1 MYCRVRDCAKYGML
15 IVSKGG
21 HSNRIQINETC
32 SLVSQ
37 AWLVGYKL
45 PRYVLTTSPRRDC
58 SHIFCTC
65 RAIVRLQTCILK
77 VGMAYLVFHVN
88 VEVWMCPIYK
98 HTSGKR
104 TKAKMCGSE

>member
-37 AWLVGYKL
+37 AGWWVI
-45 PRYVLTTSPRRDC
+45 RYVLTTSPRRDR
-58 SHIFCTC
+58 SHTFCISSC
-65 RAIVRLQTCILK
+65 NCPFANLHAK
-77 VGMAYLVFHVN
+77 VGMAYLMFHVSM
-88 VEVWMCPIYK
+88 EVWMCPIYK
-98 HTSGKR
+98 HTSGKHN
-104 TKAKMCGSE
+104 KAKMCGSE